1 MHTLQQRSELVFP
14 SFTRHESCNHLYFGH
29 RYSCPSFCLAI
40 AAESALLQNWIDQR
54 QICCRIKALL
64 HRYWIDRHH
73 HFQRRGCVHSKNVAS
88 ARCSVRTAHHH
99 VRMDYGLSLIERDI
113 TTHPNHFVLTD
124 DGNLLVHFALR
135 VEPSHRCSIQCSD
148 SGEMSTRYLI
158 LLRKL
163 QQSGKSLVSLIE
175 DDRILF
181 RWFSRVQPLNLHLGS
196 FAPRNGF
203 RRRDIFAGRLL
214 RMRNHACDP
223 NQCQKKKSS
232 CHRFSLTND
241 LQEVCQILPSLLVSA
256 RRFPIRRKVRK
267 LHILSGMSWLR
278 IVEDS
283 LRKTR
288 MSVLRLTHCPH
299 VDGLRIS
306 TGLRS
311 ECPPS
316 TTGSTTMSKVPS
328 CRGSM
333 ACH

>member
-1 MHTLQQRSELVFP
+1 M
-14 SFTRHESCNHLYFGH
+14 YFGH

-40 AAESALLQNWIDQR
+40 AAESALLQNWNDQR

-163 QQSGKSLVSLIE
+163 QQSGNSLVSLIE

-214 RMRNHACDP
+214 RMRNHACGP
-223 NQCQKKKSS
+223 INARRKRVLVMVFSSLMNCKKCAK
-232 CHRFSLTND
+232 CF
-241 LQEVCQILPSLLVSA
+241 PSMFVNA
-256 RRFPIRRKVRK
+256 RRFPILYKVRK
-267 LHILSGMSWLR
+267 LHIFSGMSWLR
-278 IVEDS
+278 IVEGG
-283 LRKTR
+283 LRQTR
-288 MSVLRLTHCPH
+288 TSVLRLTHCPH